1 MCGRTYASKGLH
13 VRTDAPRIPSVVMI
27 RGIELSVLGS
37 AQSHAYE
44 VHRFFGSKICEE
56 NFWNWTL
63 VLTIHWN

>member
-1 MCGRTYASKGLH
+1 MCGRTYADKDLH
-13 VRTDAPRIPSVVMI
+13 VRKDAPRIPSVVMI
-27 RGIELSVLGS
+27 RGIELGVLGS

-63 VLTIHWN
+63 VLAIHWN